1 MNRVMLDVE
10 NVIIFSIFAKLVL
23 QIVSDLIH
31 QFVNVQLDMLIFVEK
46 ILIFMVLKVL
56 LMVKLWDMLLLKLDL
71 KKDVLMEL
79 VPHVPI
85 NVKLV
90 NILLLTVSLVLL
102 EELTHQNVT
111 VKTELI
117 VMKKKFVEIV
127 LKNVLLVSLMM
138 NVLNVLLNLIDTVH
152 LIVFV

>member
-1 MNRVMLDVE
+1 MDTM
-10 NVIIFSIFAKLVL
+10 I
-23 QIVSDLIH
+23 
-31 QFVNVQLDMLIFVEK
+31 
-46 ILIFMVLKVL
+46 MVLKSVNNVTLNVPLVTLPQVVL
-56 LMVKLWDMLLLKLDL
+56 LVLK
-71 KKDVLMEL
+71 
-79 VPHVPI
+79 
-85 NVKLV
+85 
-90 NILLLTVSLVLL
+90 